1 MLCRKAA
8 CLERVIVTMQG
19 RIKEVDHSVGE
30 NRLEQ
35 YRFVFGPN
43 PVAVIILQVLSGD
56 GEYPECE
63 VVYMN
68 PAMQQHADCAEKLM
82 MKEKGTRAHLEQAD
96 FLNRIYRGENTVVCH
111 TFYDEEKQHYIDITG
126 YRQENYIICMANDIT
141 PSVLSEKQR
150 VEQKISDH
158 EKMDNVMERLVESQQ
173 SLNVAIA
180 HSGIHY
186 WNYDLTNQC
195 IYMNEQT
202 SEELMLDTKQ
212 TNFPESWFERGM
224 VYPEDMEVFREG
236 VSRVNDGV
244 HYVKFQARLR
254 NRRTM
259 RYEWKNIKFTTFYK
273 KNGKPSYAIA
283 TSEDAV
289 AYKKLEK
296 CMSQVMNQNGLWSW
310 ELDMVEH
317 KLERIN
323 DFGIGDPFGMHEES
337 ILNVPESLF
346 EKHII
351 LEEDWDVC
359 RTMYE
364 DLYRGKEHVK
374 AQCRS
379 WSKKYKDYIWY
390 EYNFSVIEKENGI
403 PIRALGTSRDIT
415 AQKKI
420 EQLYREEQKILLVA
434 DDTLFASSRVNLS
447 KRRVESMII
456 QGENIPVEK
465 VIHLLDFRERIS
477 WYFDK
482 IQLSEKDNR
491 ELSIENLYHLYKSGV
506 QECEKHFFAVRKNSG
521 QSVCVRVNCRML
533 ERPESGDIIAFFYN
547 RDETVTYIHQLTMN
561 AVLQRDY
568 EMTAVLFT
576 NTRQFKVINGGRY
589 IEGSSRMSVDYDTEL
604 QCFYDVMRKEDADL
618 LLQQISFENVERMLQ
633 AESIYTVDC
642 DFFDGQQLS
651 RKQIRF
657 VYADEEKNIILIT
670 RVDINNMLLK
680 EKEKQHQLEDALNLA
695 EQANTAKSEFL
706 ATISHEIRTPMNVII
721 GMTQLA
727 KEEADNHEAV
737 LEYIDEIGLSSRHL
751 LNLVNNVLDM
761 SKIEKGE
768 FSLHPQRYSF
778 EDLRKN
784 VSTMFTPL
792 CGQKHISF
800 VIQEY
805 GEQPDMM
812 VDKMRLNQVIFNLL
826 NNAVKYTDLGGEIQF
841 VILNQCR
848 ENNIDIKFIIQ
859 DDGIGMSKDFQ
870 EQMFEPFT
878 QENNT
883 VVASS
888 QGTGL
893 GLSIAKGIV
902 DKMGGE
908 LSVTSV
914 IGKGTTFCVCIT
926 IPIAKDYIYKREI
939 RSIEPPE
946 VDYSGKRILVVEDHN
961 VNQMIITKLLKN
973 KGAEVLLAENGRLGV
988 EEFLSNE
995 PGSIDAILM
1004 DVRMPEMDGLQ
1015 ATKAIRALRR
1025 PDARSVPIIA
1035 MTANAYDEDREKSDA
1050 AGMNCHLAKPID
1062 TRVLYDTLE
1071 RYLV

>member
-1 MLCRKAA
+1 
-8 CLERVIVTMQG
+8 MQG
-19 RIKEVDHSVGE
+19 MTRKLENGRGE
-30 NRLEQ
+30 ERLGW
-35 YRFVFGPN
+35 YRYVFDPN
-43 PVAVIILQVLSGD
+43 PVAVLILQVLSGD
-56 GEYPECE
+56 GEFPEYE
-63 VVYMN
+63 AVYMN
-68 PAMQQHADCAEKLM
+68 PAMGKYISSMENIL
-82 MKEKGTRAHLEQAD
+82 MKEKGTREYLEQAD
-96 FLNRIYRGENTVVCH
+96 FLNRISSGENAVVCH
-111 TFYDEEKQHYIDITG
+111 TFYNEEKQQYLDITG
-126 YRQENYIICMANDIT
+126 YRQEEYIICMGNDIT
-141 PSVLSEKQR
+141 PGVLSEKQR
-150 VEQKISDH
+150 VEQKISAH
-158 EKMDNVMERLVESQQ
+158 EKMDHVMERLMESQE

-202 SEELMLDTKQ
+202 SEDLMLDTKQ
-212 TNFPESWFERGM
+212 TDFPESWFARGM
-224 VYPEDMEVFREG
+224 VYPDDVEVFREG
-236 VSRVNDGV
+236 VAKVNAGMP
-244 HYVKFQARLR
+244 YVNFQARIR
-254 NRRTM
+254 NRKTM
-259 RYEWKNIKFTTFYK
+259 RYDWKNIKFTTFND

-283 TSEDAV
+283 TSENAV
-289 AYKKLEK
+289 AYKKLEE

-310 ELDMVEH
+310 ELDMVGH

-323 DFGIGDPFGMHEES
+323 DFGIGDPFGMHAES

-346 EKHII
+346 ERHII

-359 RTMYE
+359 RKMYD
-364 DLYRGKEHVK
+364 DLYHGKEQVK

-390 EYNFSVIEKENGI
+390 EYNFSIIEKENGV
-403 PIRALGTSRDIT
+403 PIRAIGTSRDIT

-420 EQLYREEQKILLVA
+420 EQLYREEQKLLLVA
-434 DDTLFASSRVNLS
+434 DDSLFASSRVNLS

-456 QGENIPVEK
+456 QGENIPVER
-465 VIHLLDFRERIS
+465 VMHLLDFRERIS
-477 WYFDK
+477 CYFDK
-482 IQLSEKDNR
+482 IQLSEKDNH
-491 ELSIENLYHLYKSGV
+491 ELSVENLYHLYKSGV
-506 QECEKHFFAVRKNSG
+506 QECEKHFFAVKKNSG

-547 RDETVTYIHQLTMN
+547 CDETVAYIHQLTMN
-561 AVLQRDY
+561 AVLLRDY

-576 NTRQFKVINGGRY
+576 STRQFKVINGGRCSD
-589 IEGSSRMSVDYDTEL
+589 GSARMPVDYDTEL
-604 QCFYDVMRKEDADL
+604 QCFYHVMRREDADRL
-618 LLQQISFENVERMLQ
+618 LRQISFENVEKKLQ
-633 AESIYTVDC
+633 AEGTYAVDC
-642 DFFDGQQLS
+642 DMLDGKGFS

-657 VYADEEKNIILIT
+657 VYADKERNIILIT
-670 RVDINNMLLK
+670 RMDISSMLFK

-727 KEEADNHEAV
+727 KDEADNHEAV
-737 LEYIDEIGLSSRHL
+737 LEYIDEIRLSSRHL

-778 EDLRKN
+778 EELRKN

-812 VDKMRLNQVIFNLL
+812 VDKMRLNQVMFNLL
-826 NNAVKYTDLGGEIQF
+826 NNAVKYTDYGGEIQF
-841 VILNQCR
+841 IILNQCR
-848 ENNIDIKFIIQ
+848 KDEMDIKFIIQ
-859 DDGIGMSKDFQ
+859 DDGIGMSKEFQ

-883 VVASS
+883 VLASS

-908 LSVTSV
+908 LSVSSV
-914 IGKGTTFCVCIT
+914 IGKGTTFCVCIV
-926 IPIAKDYIYKREI
+926 IPIAKDYIYKKELKNV
-939 RSIEPPE
+939 ELQE
-946 VDYSGKRILVVEDHN
+946 VDFSGKRILVVEDHN
-961 VNQMIITKLLKN
+961 VNQMIIAKLLKN
-973 KGAEVLLAENGRLGV
+973 KGAEVVIAENGRIGV
-988 EEFLSNE
+988 EEFSASE

-1015 ATKAIRALRR
+1015 ATRAIRALKRS
-1025 PDARSVPIIA
+1025 DAASVPIIA
-1035 MTANAYDEDREKSDA
+1035 MTANAYDEDREKSGA

-1071 RYLV
+1071 RYFV

>member
-1 MLCRKAA
+1 
-8 CLERVIVTMQG
+8 MQG
-19 RIKEVDHSVGE
+19 IAGKSEDGGGE
-30 NRLEQ
+30 DRLDR
-35 YRFVFGPN
+35 YRFVFEPN
-43 PVAVIILQVLSGD
+43 PAAVIILQVVSGD
-56 GEYPECE
+56 GEFPDCRA
-63 VVYMN
+63 VYMN
-68 PAMQQHADCAEKLM
+68 PAMRKYADRPEKVQ
-82 MKEKGTRAHLEQAD
+82 MKKRGTREFLEQAD
-96 FLNRIYRGENTVVCH
+96 FLNRIYSGGNSAVRY
-111 TFYDEEKQHYIDITG
+111 TFYDEEKQQYIDITG
-126 YRQENYIICMANDIT
+126 YRQEEYIICMANDIT

-150 VEQKISDH
+150 VEQKISAH
-158 EKMDNVMERLVESQQ
+158 EKMDHVMERLMESQK

-202 SEELMLDTKQ
+202 SEDLLLDTKQ
-212 TNFPESWFERGM
+212 TNFPESWFKRGI
-224 VYPEDMEVFREG
+224 VYPEDVEVFREG
-236 VSRVNDGV
+236 VAKVNAGV
-244 HYVKFQARLR
+244 PYVKFQARIR
-254 NRRTM
+254 NRKTM
-259 RYEWKNIKFTTFYK
+259 RYDWKNIKFTTFND
-273 KNGKPSYAIA
+273 KNGRPSYAIA
-283 TSEDAV
+283 TSENAV
-289 AYKKLEK
+289 AYKKLEE

-317 KLERIN
+317 KLDRIN

-337 ILNVPESLF
+337 ILNVPDSLF
-346 EKHII
+346 EKHVI

-359 RTMYE
+359 RKMYE
-364 DLYRGKEHVK
+364 DLYRGKEQVK

-403 PIRALGTSRDIT
+403 PIRAIGTSRDIT

-434 DDTLFASSRVNLS
+434 DDSLFASSRVNLS

-456 QGENIPVEK
+456 QGENIPIERVM
-465 VIHLLDFRERIS
+465 HLLDFRQRIS
-477 WYFDK
+477 CYFDK
-482 IQLSEKDNR
+482 IQLSERDNR

-506 QECEKHFFAVRKNSG
+506 QECEKHFFAVKKNSG

-547 RDETVTYIHQLTMN
+547 RDETVAYIHQLTMN

-576 NTRQFKVINGGRY
+576 NTRQFKVINGGRWDDASTR
-589 IEGSSRMSVDYDTEL
+589 IPVDYDTDL
-604 QCFYDVMRKEDADL
+604 QCFYRVMRREDADR
-618 LLQQISFENVERMLQ
+618 LLQQISFENLERKLQ
-633 AESIYTVDC
+633 AEGIYTVEC
-642 DFFDGQQLS
+642 DMLDGRGTS

-657 VYADEEKNIILIT
+657 VYVNKEKNIILIT
-670 RVDINNMLLK
+670 RMDISSMLLK

-721 GMTQLA
+721 EMAQLA
-727 KEEADNHEAV
+727 KDEADNHEAV

-778 EDLRKN
+778 EELRKN

-812 VDKMRLNQVIFNLL
+812 VDKMRLNQVMFNLL
-826 NNAVKYTDLGGEIQF
+826 NNAVKYTDFGGEIQF
-841 VILNQCR
+841 IILNQCR
-848 ENNIDIKFIIQ
+848 EDDIYIKFIIQ
-859 DDGIGMSKDFQ
+859 DDGIGMSKEFQ

-908 LSVTSV
+908 LSVSSV

-926 IPIAKDYIYKREI
+926 IPIAKDYIYKREL
-939 RSIEPPE
+939 RNVELQE
-946 VDYSGKRILVVEDHN
+946 VDFSGKRILVVEDHN
-961 VNQMIITKLLKN
+961 VNQMIMTKLLKN
-973 KGAEVLLAENGRLGV
+973 KGAEVLLAENGKLGV
-988 EEFLSNE
+988 EEFAASE

-1015 ATKAIRALRR
+1015 ATRAIRALRR
-1025 PDARSVPIIA
+1025 RDAASVPIIA
-1035 MTANAYDEDREKSDA
+1035 MTANAYDEDREKSGA

-1071 RYLV
+1071 KYLSDGKP

>member
-1 MLCRKAA
+1 
-8 CLERVIVTMQG
+8 MQG
-19 RIKEVDHSVGE
+19 IAGKSEDGGGE
-30 NRLEQ
+30 DRLDR
-35 YRFVFGPN
+35 YRFVFEPN
-43 PVAVIILQVLSGD
+43 PAAVIILQVVSED
-56 GEYPECE
+56 GEFPDCRA
-63 VVYMN
+63 VYMN
-68 PAMQQHADCAEKLM
+68 PAMRKYADRPEKVQ
-82 MKEKGTRAHLEQAD
+82 MKERGTREYLEQAD
-96 FLNRIYRGENTVVCH
+96 FLNRIYSEGNSAVRY
-111 TFYDEEKQHYIDITG
+111 TFYDEEKQQYIDITG
-126 YRQENYIICMANDIT
+126 YRQEEYIICMANDIT

-150 VEQKISDH
+150 VEQKISAH
-158 EKMDNVMERLVESQQ
+158 EKMDHVMERLMESQK

-202 SEELMLDTKQ
+202 SEDLLLDTKQ
-212 TNFPESWFERGM
+212 TNFPESWFMRGI
-224 VYPEDMEVFREG
+224 VYPEDVEVFREG
-236 VSRVNDGV
+236 VAKVNAGV
-244 HYVKFQARLR
+244 PYVKFQARIR
-254 NRRTM
+254 NRKTM
-259 RYEWKNIKFTTFYK
+259 RYDWKNIKFTTFND
-273 KNGKPSYAIA
+273 KNGRPSYAIA
-283 TSEDAV
+283 TSENAV
-289 AYKKLEK
+289 AYKKLEE

-317 KLERIN
+317 KLDRIN

-346 EKHII
+346 EKHVI

-359 RTMYE
+359 RKMYE
-364 DLYRGKEHVK
+364 DLYRGKEQVK

-403 PIRALGTSRDIT
+403 PIRAIGTSRDIT

-434 DDTLFASSRVNLS
+434 DDSLFASSRVNLS

-456 QGENIPVEK
+456 QGENIPIERVM
-465 VIHLLDFRERIS
+465 HLLDFRQRIS
-477 WYFDK
+477 CYFDK
-482 IQLSEKDNR
+482 IQLSERDNR

-506 QECEKHFFAVRKNSG
+506 QECEKHFFAVKKNSG

-547 RDETVTYIHQLTMN
+547 RDETVAYIHQLTMN

-576 NTRQFKVINGGRY
+576 NTRQFKVINGGRWDDASTR
-589 IEGSSRMSVDYDTEL
+589 IPVDYDTDL
-604 QCFYDVMRKEDADL
+604 QCFYRVMRREDADR
-618 LLQQISFENVERMLQ
+618 LLQQISFENLERKLQ
-633 AESIYTVDC
+633 AEGIYTIEC
-642 DFFDGQQLS
+642 DMLDGGGTS

-657 VYADEEKNIILIT
+657 VYANKEKNIILIT
-670 RVDINNMLLK
+670 RMDISSMLLK

-727 KEEADNHEAV
+727 KDEADNHEAV

-778 EDLRKN
+778 EELRKN

-812 VDKMRLNQVIFNLL
+812 VDKMRLNQVMFNLL
-826 NNAVKYTDLGGEIQF
+826 NNAVKYTDFGGEIQF
-841 VILNQCR
+841 IILNQCR
-848 ENNIDIKFIIQ
+848 EDDIYIKFIIQ
-859 DDGIGMSKDFQ
+859 DDGIGMSKEFQ

-908 LSVTSV
+908 LSVSSV

-926 IPIAKDYIYKREI
+926 IPIAKDYIYKKEL
-939 RSIEPPE
+939 RSIELQE
-946 VDYSGKRILVVEDHN
+946 VDFSGKRILVVEDHN
-961 VNQMIITKLLKN
+961 VNQMIITKLLRN
-973 KGAEVLLAENGRLGV
+973 KGAEVLLAENGKLGV
-988 EEFLSNE
+988 EEFAASE

-1015 ATKAIRALRR
+1015 ATRAIRALRR
-1025 PDARSVPIIA
+1025 RDAASVPIIA
-1035 MTANAYDEDREKSDA
+1035 MTANAYDEDREKSGA

-1071 RYLV
+1071 KYLSDGKP

>member
-1 MLCRKAA
+1 
-8 CLERVIVTMQG
+8 MQG
-19 RIKEVDHSVGE
+19 IAGKSEDGGGE
-30 NRLEQ
+30 DRLDR
-35 YRFVFGPN
+35 YRFVFEPN
-43 PVAVIILQVLSGD
+43 PAAVIILQVVSGD
-56 GEYPECE
+56 GEFPDCRA
-63 VVYMN
+63 VYMN
-68 PAMQQHADCAEKLM
+68 PAMRKYADRPEKVQ
-82 MKEKGTRAHLEQAD
+82 MKKRGTREFLEQAD
-96 FLNRIYRGENTVVCH
+96 FLNRIYSGGNSAVRY
-111 TFYDEEKQHYIDITG
+111 TFYDEEKQQYIDITG
-126 YRQENYIICMANDIT
+126 YRQEEYIICMANDIT

-150 VEQKISDH
+150 VEQKISAH
-158 EKMDNVMERLVESQQ
+158 EKMDHVMERLMESQK

-202 SEELMLDTKQ
+202 SEDLLLDTKQ
-212 TNFPESWFERGM
+212 TNFPESWFKRGI
-224 VYPEDMEVFREG
+224 VYPEDVEVFREG
-236 VSRVNDGV
+236 VAKVNAGV
-244 HYVKFQARLR
+244 PYVKFQARIR
-254 NRRTM
+254 NRKTM
-259 RYEWKNIKFTTFYK
+259 RYDWKNIKFTTFHD
-273 KNGKPSYAIA
+273 KNGRPSYAIA
-283 TSEDAV
+283 TSENAV
-289 AYKKLEK
+289 AYKKLEE

-317 KLERIN
+317 KLDRIN

-337 ILNVPESLF
+337 ILNVPDSLF
-346 EKHII
+346 EKHVI

-359 RTMYE
+359 RKMYE
-364 DLYRGKEHVK
+364 DLYRGKEQVK

-403 PIRALGTSRDIT
+403 PIRAIGTSRDIT

-434 DDTLFASSRVNLS
+434 DDSLFASSRVNLS

-456 QGENIPVEK
+456 QGENIPIERVM
-465 VIHLLDFRERIS
+465 HLLDFRQRIS
-477 WYFDK
+477 CYFDK
-482 IQLSEKDNR
+482 IQLSERDNR

-506 QECEKHFFAVRKNSG
+506 QECEKHFFAVKKNSG

-547 RDETVTYIHQLTMN
+547 RDETVAYIHQLTMN

-576 NTRQFKVINGGRY
+576 NTRQFKVINGGRWDDASTR
-589 IEGSSRMSVDYDTEL
+589 IPVDYDTDL
-604 QCFYDVMRKEDADL
+604 QCFYRVMRREDADR
-618 LLQQISFENVERMLQ
+618 LLQQISFENLERKLQ
-633 AESIYTVDC
+633 AEGIYTVEC
-642 DFFDGQQLS
+642 DMLDGRGTS

-657 VYADEEKNIILIT
+657 VYANKEKNIILIT
-670 RVDINNMLLK
+670 RMDISSMLLK

-727 KEEADNHEAV
+727 KDEADNHEAV

-778 EDLRKN
+778 EELRKN

-812 VDKMRLNQVIFNLL
+812 VDKMRLNQVMFNLL
-826 NNAVKYTDLGGEIQF
+826 NNAVKYTDFGGEIQF
-841 VILNQCR
+841 IILNQCR
-848 ENNIDIKFIIQ
+848 EDDIYIKFIIQ
-859 DDGIGMSKDFQ
+859 DDGIGMSKEFQ

-908 LSVTSV
+908 LSVSSV

-926 IPIAKDYIYKREI
+926 IPIAKDYIYKREL
-939 RSIEPPE
+939 RNVELQE
-946 VDYSGKRILVVEDHN
+946 VDFSGKRILVVEDHN
-961 VNQMIITKLLKN
+961 VNQMIMTKLLKN
-973 KGAEVLLAENGRLGV
+973 KGAEVLLAENGKLGV
-988 EEFLSNE
+988 EEFAASE

-1015 ATKAIRALRR
+1015 ATRAIRALRR
-1025 PDARSVPIIA
+1025 RDAASVPIIA
-1035 MTANAYDEDREKSDA
+1035 MTANAYDEDREKSGA

-1071 RYLV
+1071 KYLSDGKP

>member
-1 MLCRKAA
+1 MLGMTGKMEDAGGE
-8 CLERVIVTMQG
+8 ERL
-19 RIKEVDHSVGE
+19 SW
-30 NRLEQ
+30 
-35 YRFVFGPN
+35 YRFVFEPN
-43 PVAVIILQVLSGD
+43 PVAVMILQVLSGD
-56 GEYPECE
+56 GEFPECE
-63 VVYMN
+63 VVYVN
-68 PAMQQHADCAEKLM
+68 PAMRKYTNYIEKM
-82 MKEKGTRAHLEQAD
+82 QVKKRGTREYLEQAD
-96 FLNRIYRGENTVVCH
+96 FLNRIYQGENSFVRH
-111 TFYDEEKQHYIDITG
+111 TFYDEEKQQYINITG
-126 YRQENYIICMANDIT
+126 YRQQEFIICMANDIT
-141 PSVLSEKQR
+141 LSVLSEKQR
-150 VEQKISDH
+150 VEQKMSAS
-158 EKMDNVMERLVESQQ
+158 EKMDNVMERLVESQK

-180 HSGIHY
+180 HSGIDY
-186 WNYDLTNQC
+186 WNYDMTNQC
-195 IYMNEQT
+195 IYLNEQT
-202 SEELMLDTKQ
+202 SEELMLESMQ
-212 TNFPESWFERGM
+212 TNFPESWFDRRM
-224 VYPEDMEVFREG
+224 VYPDDVEVFREG
-236 VSRVNDGV
+236 VAKVNAGV
-244 HYVKFQARLR
+244 PYVKFQARIR
-254 NRRTM
+254 NRKTM
-259 RYEWKNIKFTTFYK
+259 RYDWKNIKFTTFRD

-283 TSEDAV
+283 TSENAV
-289 AYKKLEK
+289 AYKKLEE

-310 ELDMVEH
+310 ELDMIEH

-323 DFGIGDPFGMHEES
+323 DFGIGDPFGLPEES
-337 ILNVPESLF
+337 ILNVPDSLF

-359 RTMYE
+359 RKMYD
-364 DLYRGKEHVK
+364 DLYHGKEQVK

-390 EYNFSVIEKENGI
+390 EYNFSIIEKENGV
-403 PIRALGTSRDIT
+403 PIRAIGTSRDIT

-456 QGENIPVEK
+456 QGENIPVER
-465 VIHLLDFRERIS
+465 VMYLLDFRERIS
-477 WYFDK
+477 CYFDK
-482 IQLSEKDNR
+482 IQLSERDNR
-491 ELSIENLYHLYKSGV
+491 ELSVENLYHLYKSGV
-506 QECEKHFFAVRKNSG
+506 QECEKHFFAVKRNSG

-547 RDETVTYIHQLTMN
+547 RDETAAYIHQLMMN

-576 NTRQFKVINGGRY
+576 STRQFKVINGGRWSD
-589 IEGSSRMSVDYDTEL
+589 GSARMPVDYDTDL
-604 QCFYDVMRKEDADL
+604 QCFYKVMRKEDADR
-618 LLQQISFENVERMLQ
+618 LLQQISFENIEKKLQ
-633 AESIYTVDC
+633 AEGSYTIDC
-642 DFFDGQQLS
+642 DMLDGKGVS

-657 VYADEEKNIILIT
+657 VYADQEKNIILIT
-670 RVDINNMLLK
+670 RMDISRMLLK
-680 EKEKQHQLEDALNLA
+680 EREKQHQLEDALNLA

-727 KEEADNHEAV
+727 KDEADNHEAV
-737 LEYIDEIGLSSRHL
+737 LEYIDEIRLSSRHL

-784 VSTMFTPL
+784 VSTMFAPL

-812 VDKMRLNQVIFNLL
+812 VDKMRLNQVMFNLL
-826 NNAVKYTDLGGEIQF
+826 NNAVKYTDFGGEIQF

-848 ENNIDIKFIIQ
+848 ENEIDIKFIIQ
-859 DDGIGMSKDFQ
+859 DDGIGMSKEFQ

-926 IPIAKDYIYKREI
+926 IPIAKDYLYKREL
-939 RSIEPPE
+939 RNIEIQE
-946 VDYSGKRILVVEDHN
+946 VDFSGKRILVVEDHN

-973 KGAEVLLAENGRLGV
+973 KGAEVLLAENGKIGV
-988 EEFLSNE
+988 EEFSASE

-1015 ATKAIRALRR
+1015 ATRAIRALKRR
-1025 PDARSVPIIA
+1025 DALSVPIIA
-1035 MTANAYDEDREKSDA
+1035 MTANAYDEDREKSSA

-1071 RYLV
+1071 KFFV